1 MTEKEQFEFLVKIG
15 FKMKDAIETIK
26 KMTLEENDS
35 HDNLP
40 YLNENDKKVLT
51 PAEDENALKT
61 PSRASENVSENDLKK
76 MLESMQTELR
86 EMRETIHAQ
95 NRKNA
100 VIETA
105 NTQPKTVDENVE
117 ELLKSMEVN

>member
-1 MTEKEQFEFLVKIG
+1 MSEKEQFEFLLKLG
-15 FKMKDAIETIK
+15 YKMKDAIETIK
-26 KMTLEENDS
+26 KFTNEENGS

-51 PAEDENALKT
+51 HEEDENALKT
-61 PSRASENVSENDLKK
+61 PSRAPENVSENELKK
-76 MLESMQTELR
+76 MLESMQTELK

-105 NTQPKTVDENVE
+105 NSQPKTVDENVE
-117 ELLKSMEVN
+117 ELLKSMEVS

>member
-1 MTEKEQFEFLVKIG
+1 MSEKEQLEFLLKIG
-15 FKMKDAIETIK
+15 YGMKDAIEIIK
-26 KMTLEENDS
+26 KMSETAENTS
-35 HDNLP
+35 N
-40 YLNENDKKVLT
+40 LNENKKPELEHT
-51 PAEDENALKT
+51 ENENASK
-61 PSRASENVSENDLKK
+61 SSSEMSENDLKK

-86 EMRETIHAQ
+86 EMRESIHAQ

-117 ELLKSMEVN
+117 ELLKSMEVS

>member
-1 MTEKEQFEFLVKIG
+1 MSEKEQFEFLIKIG
-15 FKMKDAIETIK
+15 YGMKEAIETIK
-26 KMTLEENDS
+26 KMTETGENTPNLSENKKPELE
-35 HDNLP
+35 H
-40 YLNENDKKVLT
+40 
-51 PAEDENALKT
+51 AEKENASKT
-61 PSRASENVSENDLKK
+61 LSEPSGNDLKK

-86 EMRETIHAQ
+86 EMRESIHAQ

-117 ELLKSMEVN
+117 ELLKSMEVS